1 MVVDWGA
8 RIFNGIYPGGQ
19 SENPAS
25 TWYTDRVATWWD
37 GRYAPM
43 LDFTGAA
50 AAPGAVT
57 WSLQS

>member
-8 RIFNGIYPGGQ
+8 HSFSGIYPGGQ

-25 TWYTDRVATWWD
+25 SWYTNRVTTWWD
-37 GRYAPM
+37 GTLRADARP
-43 LDFTGAA
+43 DARGRRA
-50 AAPGAVT
+50 GAVT